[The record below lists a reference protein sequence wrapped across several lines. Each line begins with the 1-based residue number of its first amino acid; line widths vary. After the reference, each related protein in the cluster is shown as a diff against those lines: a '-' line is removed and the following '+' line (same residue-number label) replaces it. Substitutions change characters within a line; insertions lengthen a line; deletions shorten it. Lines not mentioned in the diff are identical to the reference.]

1 MAQLIE
7 TKKSALD
14 TILRISPT
22 QKSIIVEVHR
32 PGGIVSY
39 KEISPI
45 DVYYALNES
54 YSSNMLL
61 GSGFLPEYCL
71 HVSIGTSE
79 KQFVLWN
86 PDLRAD
92 MIYQDVEYPNFPI
105 PRMVFWVR
113 MLSNGKI
120 AECAIGVVADEKP
133 TPESQMFRYP
143 FSNVFPNGS
152 VCTGNNVLPKCR
164 KLSALASFPRYMLGL
179 PDNDDMFDEANNQLH
194 LRHRDL
200 MEHLKDKEP
209 AYYYSTILVPTGKTL
224 QEFINSR

>member
-1 MAQLIE
+1 MAELIE
-7 TKKSALD
+7 TQKDMLD
-14 TILRISPT
+14 TVLRISPSRKT
-22 QKSIIVEVHR
+22 IIVEVHR

-61 GSGFLPEYCL
+61 SSGFLPEHCL

-79 KQFVLWN
+79 GQFILWN

-92 MIYQDVEYPNFPI
+92 ITYQDVEYLNFPI
-105 PRMVFWVR
+105 PRMVFWIR
-113 MLSNGKI
+113 MLSSGKI

-133 TPESQMFRYP
+133 TPESKMYRYP
-143 FSNVFPNGS
+143 FSNVYPNGN

-179 PDNDDMFDEANNQLH
+179 PDNDDMFTKENNQLH
-194 LRHRDL
+194 LGHRDL
-200 MEHLKDKEP
+200 LEHLKDKDP
-209 AYYYSTILVPTGKTL
+209 AYYYSTILVPAGQTL
-224 QEFINSR
+224 QEFINRR